1 MSPTAELVEAYRAA
15 TGAVQTRVGAQAA
28 ATWLTM
34 TSWSDAAADEFL
46 SRVVPL
52 VLAGQRQTATM
63 TAAYV
68 GRATGSPIQRLDVD
82 AFIGAAVRNG
92 ADLLEVYSRAVREAR
107 VVYNRSDLVELA
119 VNRGLQQLLG
129 TVQMD
134 LQLAGTHAARA
145 AMSSAGVEQ
154 FRVITRPGACP
165 LCVASSDRVYSTD
178 QLRPVHTHCHCVTV
192 PGAKVP
198 KDLQGK
204 GLRSSREFDPE
215 KDIGERKV
223 AVDFND
229 EIGPVLTYEDDLKRL
244 PKRKGGGGTSVGMTR
259 ETITP
264 QQAID
269 LKRRQV
275 EANQAAI
282 DGGANTPHMQ
292 RLVAGLRDE
301 LAAMEAALELPGT

>member
-1 MSPTAELVEAYRAA
+1 MPPTAELVEAYRAA

-46 SRVVPL
+46 DRVVPL

-68 GRATGSPIQRLDVD
+68 GQATGSPIQRLDVD

-92 ADLLEVYSRAVREAR
+92 ADPIEVYSRAVREAR

-129 TVQMD
+129 TVQTD
-134 LQLAGTHAARA
+134 LQLAATHTARA
-145 AMSSAGVEQ
+145 TMTGAGVDVY
-154 FRVITRPGACP
+154 RRATRAAACP
-165 LCVASSDRVYSTD
+165 LCVAASDRVYSTSE
-178 QLRPVHTHCHCVTV
+178 LLPIHRGCHCAIL
-192 PGAKVP
+192 PGDRLP
-198 KDLQGK
+198 K
-204 GLRSSREFDPE
+204 GLRRDGNQSDPT
-215 KDIGERKV
+215 DGRGLVIDDNG
-223 AVDFND
+223 
-229 EIGPVLTYEDDLKRL
+229 EIGPVLDYADRAKTAK
-244 PKRKGGGGTSVGMTR
+244 GGTSVGMTR
-259 ETITP
+259 DTITP

-282 DGGANTPHMQ
+282 DGGANFPHMQ
-292 RLVAGLRDE
+292 RLAAGLREE
-301 LAAMEAALELPGT
+301 LAAMEAATQTTA